1 MDYEELCGDLFNAAQ
16 YEDYIERMTAI
27 LRAHF
32 PESAPAEQGEE
43 LAALLST
50 LDDAVGDL
58 EADGNPEYAEAINQA
73 RHILTVLTQPRE
85 PRARLTP
92 PVAPAP
98 EEPAQEAKGDAAP
111 AQAPAPEA
119 Q

>member
-1 MDYEELCGDLFNAAQ
+1 MSATDRIMQLAHLLRRRHEYGEAGIPMSPEELAEESKALA
-16 YEDYIERMTAI
+16 
-27 LRAHF
+27 F

-73 RHILTVLTQPRE
+73 RRIGADL
-85 PRARLTP
+85 
-92 PVAPAP
+92 
-98 EEPAQEAKGDAAP
+98 EAWG
-111 AQAPAPEA
+111 
-119 Q
+119 